1 MSGGKVDH
9 LIVDTNAFVK
19 NLPLHEFGDK
29 IYTTRD
35 VIDEIRDSAT
45 KQRLEVLPYDLIFR
59 EPHSEFVQLVTKLAK
74 STGDYASLSAVD
86 IRLIALAYQITKE
99 ELGPDASALQLKTEI
114 DPLSIRKE
122 TILPEKQQ
130 QQTVEEVKE
139 EEEDDEDEDDDEGGG
154 DWITPSNYKQKIKE
168 LQHENGEFED
178 VNEETK
184 VACLTNDFSMQN
196 LMLHIGLKPL
206 SSGGMLIKQ
215 LRTYILRCYA
225 CFKTTTKMDKMFCP
239 NCGHKTLKRVSI
251 TVDPSTGSQVIHLSN
266 RVTLTGRGKK
276 FSLPTPQGG
285 KHSHNPIL
293 VEDQPIPQQRPS
305 KQALRRNNPLDVD
318 YTAGNSPFVTKDV
331 YSRAAIL
338 GINYTG
344 KNYFERK
351 NPNEPRRATGNPK
364 RNTK

>member
-168 LQHENGEFED
+168 FNMKM
-178 VNEETK
+178 VN
-184 VACLTNDFSMQN
+184 
-196 LMLHIGLKPL
+196 
-206 SSGGMLIKQ
+206 
-215 LRTYILRCYA
+215 LR
-225 CFKTTTKMDKMFCP
+225 M
-239 NCGHKTLKRVSI
+239 
-251 TVDPSTGSQVIHLSN
+251 
-266 RVTLTGRGKK
+266 
-276 FSLPTPQGG
+276 
-285 KHSHNPIL
+285 
-293 VEDQPIPQQRPS
+293 
-305 KQALRRNNPLDVD
+305 
-318 YTAGNSPFVTKDV
+318 
-331 YSRAAIL
+331 
-338 GINYTG
+338 
-344 KNYFERK
+344 
-351 NPNEPRRATGNPK
+351 
-364 RNTK
+364 